1 MSNYKYK
8 IEQYHAI
15 GKADIAINGIT
26 VLAGVNGAGKSTLAR
41 WLYYIVNISNIYEKN
56 RFEEYQKILG
66 NEIRK
71 YEIAKKEFAESN
83 DELDVF
89 NKAEKSILN
98 IKYNGIETA
107 DEVLNIYT
115 VATKQFCEELKK
127 DLPTMSQNALTRI
140 SYFLHVERISN
151 KSDDLWIKRFFEE
164 RTKIGLSEK
173 DNFLLFQNKRPI
185 YKFYEMIR
193 KEYHETDRPNSVS
206 FQEDGVEI
214 LTDRKIGSLLG
225 LDDAIYIDTPMA
237 LSITDSSNHFWNEL
251 LFMLKNQD
259 ENIDI
264 SREAK
269 KMLKRITLITGGEV
283 VEKKD
288 VFGQKE
294 LFYTR
299 KSDNLTIKL
308 ENAATGI
315 KTFAYIEQLLRKGYL
330 TNRTILI
337 IDEPEAH
344 LHPQW
349 IVEFARLLVL
359 LNKEIG
365 LKIMIASH
373 DPDMVSAIRYVS
385 EAEGTLDN
393 TNFYL
398 AEPDEDTETYTYK
411 HLGTDIE
418 SIFESFNMAL
428 TKIEMYGA
436 NSVR

>member
-56 RFEEYQKILG
+56 RFEECQKILG

-173 DNFLLFQNKRPI
+173 DNFLL
-185 YKFYEMIR
+185 
-193 KEYHETDRPNSVS
+193 S
-206 FQEDGVEI
+206 
-214 LTDRKIGSLLG
+214 
-225 LDDAIYIDTPMA
+225 
-237 LSITDSSNHFWNEL
+237 
-251 LFMLKNQD
+251 
-259 ENIDI
+259 
-264 SREAK
+264 
-269 KMLKRITLITGGEV
+269 
-283 VEKKD
+283 
-288 VFGQKE
+288 
-294 LFYTR
+294 
-299 KSDNLTIKL
+299 
-308 ENAATGI
+308 
-315 KTFAYIEQLLRKGYL
+315 
-330 TNRTILI
+330 
-337 IDEPEAH
+337 
-344 LHPQW
+344 
-349 IVEFARLLVL
+349 
-359 LNKEIG
+359 
-365 LKIMIASH
+365 
-373 DPDMVSAIRYVS
+373 
-385 EAEGTLDN
+385 
-393 TNFYL
+393 
-398 AEPDEDTETYTYK
+398 
-411 HLGTDIE
+411 
-418 SIFESFNMAL
+418 
-428 TKIEMYGA
+428 
-436 NSVR
+436 

>member
-1 MSNYKYK
+1 MSNYRYQ
-8 IEQYHAI
+8 IEQYHSI

-41 WLYYIVNISNIYEKN
+41 WLYYIVNISYIYDTN
-56 RFEEYQKILG
+56 RFEEYQQNLG
-66 NEIRK
+66 NEIRQ
-71 YEIAKKEFAESN
+71 YATANKEFAES
-83 DELDVF
+83 DDDVEML
-89 NKAEKSILN
+89 NKAKKSILD

-107 DEVLNIYT
+107 DEVLNIYIA
-115 VATKQFCEELKK
+115 ATKQFGKELKK
-127 DLPTMSQNALTRI
+127 ALPIMSQNALA
-140 SYFLHVERISN
+140 RISN
-151 KSDDLWIKRFFEE
+151 YLHIERKSNDSDDTLIERFLEE
-164 RTKIGLSEK
+164 RTKEGMSEK
-173 DNFLLFQNKRPI
+173 EAFLLAIKNRPI
-185 YKFYEMIR
+185 DKFFEKTR
-193 KEYHETDRPNSVS
+193 KTYHETDRPNSIS

-214 LTDRKIGSLLG
+214 ITDKKIGSLLG

-237 LSITDSSNHFWNEL
+237 LSVTDSTNHFWNEL

-259 ENIDI
+259 ENVDI

-269 KMLKRITLITGGEV
+269 KILKRITLITGGEV
-283 VEKKD
+283 VGKKD
-288 VFGQKE
+288 VFGQEE
-294 LFYTR
+294 LFYAR

-330 TNRTILI
+330 TNRTVLI

-365 LKIMIASH
+365 LKIMVASH

-393 TNFYL
+393 TNFFI
-398 AEPDEDTETYTYK
+398 AEQNGNSQTYTYK
-411 HLGTDIE
+411 DLGKDIE
-418 SIFESFNMAL
+418 PIFVSFNKSFEL
-428 TKIEMYGA
+428 IEKYGVD
-436 NSVR
+436 NG